1 MEIETI
7 LILIWALIMT
17 VTLGILVVV
26 LLNLKK
32 KHDQDILHKEDEIQE
47 MNEKLEQKQSKSFQL
62 GVNATSGDYS
72 EILGD
77 FALLSKYD
85 SIITLSTTSK
95 KPSLDLIGVN
105 EESLDFLEIKKKG
118 AKTSV
123 GENHVRRLVE
133 EKKVSYKVFDIEL
146 PDGFTLEERE
156 LKKLKDKKK

>member
-1 MEIETI
+1 MEIETV

-47 MNEKLEQKQSKSFQL
+47 MNDKLEQKQSKSFQL

-77 FALLSKYD
+77 FALLSNYD

-95 KPSLDLIGVN
+95 KPSLDLIGIN

-118 AKTSV
+118 AKTSD